1 MARPG
6 AYIRDIQLLEEL
18 NNKIV
23 SSGEMMS
30 NIDVGVSNYINGV
43 KDSLERDLNT
53 IQMKLNEAEAR
64 LTEAETALS
73 VCQASQ
79 AMALAAGVP
88 GPSCMMEESAV
99 EAARMEVEKWQMR
112 HGQGQR
118 ILGECQQEIGEYNGL
133 GGGHSLILAMS
144 EQQTPK
150 ASQLLCGCIEKL
162 QDVLASPMAGDLNMG
177 ENDSLKEID
186 GVHHDDE
193 SARDL
198 KKLFKL

>member
-6 AYIRDIQLLEEL
+6 AYIRDVQLLEEL

-30 NIDVGVSNYINGV
+30 NIDVSVCNYINGV
-43 KDSLERDLNT
+43 RDSLERDLNT

-64 LTEAETALS
+64 LSEAESALS

-79 AMALAAGVP
+79 AMALAAGIP

-112 HGQGQR
+112 YGQGQR
-118 ILGECQQEIGEYNGL
+118 ILAECQQEIGEYNGP
-133 GGGHSLILAMS
+133 GGGHSLILTMS

-150 ASQLLCGCIEKL
+150 ASQLLRGCIEKL
-162 QDVLASPMAGDLNMG
+162 QDVFASPMTGNLNMG
-177 ENDSLKEID
+177 ENGSPKEID
-186 GVHHDDE
+186 GSYSDE
-193 SARDL
+193 ERARDL